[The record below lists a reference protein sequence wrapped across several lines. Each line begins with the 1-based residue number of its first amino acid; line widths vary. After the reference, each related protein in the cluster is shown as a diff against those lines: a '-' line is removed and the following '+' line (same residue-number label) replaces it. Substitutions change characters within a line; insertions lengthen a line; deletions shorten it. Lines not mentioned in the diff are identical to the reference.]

1 MYEVLF
7 LSALALSL
15 LFSGMPG
22 SVNTEAIRNGL
33 RGGFRPAAMI
43 GLGALVG
50 DLTWAFIAL
59 IGLAFLVTN
68 DVARIILGI
77 FGCALLLYLAY
88 RAFLDAKKG
97 QMLPAEGGKNGK
109 PFLVGLII
117 SLSSPLQVV
126 FWLGIGGSTISVLA
140 PDPGLAE
147 FLVYF
152 LGYVAGGLLWAFG
165 LAALVAYG
173 RRYMTDRLFRAI
185 NIISGV
191 VMVYFALAIAF
202 SAFAK

>member
-22 SVNTEAIRNGL
+22 SVNTEAIRHGL

-59 IGLAFLVTN
+59 IGLAFLFTN
-68 DVARIILGI
+68 DVAKVLLGI
-77 FGCALLLYLAY
+77 LGCALLLYLAY
-88 RAFLDAKKG
+88 KAFLDAKRG
-97 QMLPAEGGKNGK
+97 QTISEEGEKNGR
-109 PFLVGLII
+109 PFLIGLLI
-117 SLSSPLQVV
+117 SLSSPLQVI
-126 FWLGIGGSTISVLA
+126 FWLGIGGSTISVLV
-140 PDPGLAE
+140 PNPGLTE

-152 LGYVAGGLLWAFG
+152 LGYIGGGLLWAFG
-165 LAALVAYG
+165 LATLVAYG
-173 RRYMTDRLFRAI
+173 RRYMTDHLFKAI

-191 VMVYFALAIAF
+191 VMVYFALAIAY
-202 SAFAK
+202 SAFIG